1 MYTYLSGEKKDCGSP
16 NCLATISSS
25 TGSILSWFG
34 GAMPPN
40 GPQSNAQ
47 ATTDIEAWVAAG
59 AQNN

>member
-1 MYTYLSGEKKDCGSP
+1 
-16 NCLATISSS
+16 
-25 TGSILSWFG
+25 
-34 GAMPPN
+34 MPPN